1 MKREQHSFRLL
12 HLLFAVLRRSSLAFC
27 LADTFLVCNVWPQC
41 GIFWEAFPSNSRETT
56 NPAIALTVY
65 KHTLVFSFTYFICF
79 PENNSLKLELPDG
92 ISELEH
98 SNITHIYWKNESINI
113 TTEDDVLCCI
123 SIHYVLCVGR
133 FSSYLLNLAHFYH
146 LNFNTSISFHLQ
158 FSWQTVKY
166 NVFSNIFMR
175 IPIVITGL
183 RSLFSLE

>member
-1 MKREQHSFRLL
+1 MSDLNVAFFEKLSLATPEKQLILPL
-12 HLLFAVLRRSSLAFC
+12 HLQSTNTHLFSHLLISYVSQK
-27 LADTFLVCNVWPQC
+27 T
-41 GIFWEAFPSNSRETT
+41 
-56 NPAIALTVY
+56 
-65 KHTLVFSFTYFICF
+65 
-79 PENNSLKLELPDG
+79 NSLKLELPDG